1 MSICLKNVSFGY
13 QGNTNLLR
21 RLDVTV
27 EPGEF
32 IGIVGPNGSGKTTL
46 ARLLNGGIKPTS
58 GTVTIDDCLTTES
71 EYEIEIKRKVA
82 IVAQEPESQI
92 IAPTVWD
99 EISFGLEAQGLSPG
113 KIRQRCESVLA
124 SCRLEAFREAHPLLL
139 STGEQI
145 RVLLAAALAR
155 QPRYLV
161 LDEVYSALDGSSRQS
176 LASFIDG
183 LRSEWGLG
191 IILLTHRLEELSH
204 ADRLLVL
211 FDGRIVMDAKPLEV
225 FMRTQDEASWRLE
238 ASLPFQVYHRLRAEA
253 RENFTELHTVVA
265 NMFGSAGEH
274 PS

>member
-1 MSICLKNVSFGY
+1 MSICLKDVSFGY
-13 QGNTNLLR
+13 HGSTELLR
-21 RLDVTV
+21 HLDVKV

-32 IGIVGPNGSGKTTL
+32 VGVVGPNGSGKTTL
-46 ARLLNGGIKPTS
+46 AQLFNGGIKPTS
-58 GTVTIDDCLTTES
+58 GTVTIDDCLTTEP
-71 EYEIEIKRKVA
+71 EHELEIKRKVA
-82 IVAQEPESQI
+82 IVAQEPENQI

-161 LDEVYSALDGSSRQS
+161 LDEVYSALDGFSRQS

-225 FMRTQDEASWRLE
+225 FVRTQDETSWRLE
-238 ASLPFQVYHRLRAEA
+238 ASLPFQVYHCLRAEA

-265 NMFGSAGEH
+265 NMFGPAGEH